1 VSTRST
7 RRTVLCAA
15 AALAA
20 CSALTGGATS
30 ASADTKNEQQAD
42 QRASLNLLAVQSQQW
57 DGWKHAPEAGL
68 TFDAPAVTTYNNKLY
83 AFVRGTDNGLHFA
96 SFNGTSWDGS
106 HSVPGGG
113 LTLNAPAVTSYN
125 NKLYLVTRGSTGNGI
140 HYNRIS

>member
-30 ASADTKNEQQAD
+30 ASAGTTNQQQAD
-42 QRASLNLLAVQSQQW
+42 PLTSSKLLALQSQQW
-57 DGWKHAPEAGL
+57 AGWQHAPEAGL
-68 TFDAPAVTTYNNKLY
+68 TFDTPAVTTYNNKLY

-96 SFNGTSWDGS
+96 SFQR
-106 HSVPGGG
+106 
-113 LTLNAPAVTSYN
+113 N
-125 NKLYLVTRGSTGNGI
+125 NVGRLVFDSRRRTDPQRTRR
-140 HYNRIS
+140 HDL